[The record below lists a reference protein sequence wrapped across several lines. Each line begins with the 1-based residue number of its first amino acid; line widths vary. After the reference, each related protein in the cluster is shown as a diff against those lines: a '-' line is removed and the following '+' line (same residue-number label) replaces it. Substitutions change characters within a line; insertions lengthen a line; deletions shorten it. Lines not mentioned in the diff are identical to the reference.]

1 MTYHERRTFSVL
13 LLMVFL
19 PVCLLAG
26 PTVTASYTAQSP
38 IYLEISPGV
47 FTHPTVIGARLGRF
61 AITSPNNKIYTPAF
75 VNTGEVAENI
85 QLTGLYK
92 NWAGGAYYTKTDLNF
107 KVISVAYPAG
117 LGGAPI
123 LQTIYGGRWPVIS
136 WDAVTITANP
146 FYVDLYLVNTN
157 SLNPNSAASLNSNAQ
172 YYRLDTPYTFT
183 TSFNPIFSLAVADDA
198 TTDVGTYAPGNG
210 ETITSDGAY
219 VVTDGVA
226 GPNVTPILDSGS
238 MTAPH
243 GDGFYYGD
251 GPVLPSFAFAFM
263 HASVSFNLDAA
274 YGSNRVTINQ
284 AQLSVVNGVAGTTY
298 SQMLTFS
305 DTSTA
310 ATFQLFPTEGAGTPI
325 DYQLFFGSDPIPKGT
340 PFQWQN
346 LNPGMNT
353 KDLKVG
359 GIVESSVAD
368 KVSGTYSDTITV
380 TITNPN

>member
-1 MTYHERRTFSVL
+1 MTYHVRRGILTLS
-13 LLMVFL
+13 LMLISAFL
-19 PVCLLAG
+19 MADPII
-26 PTVTASYTAQSP
+26 TASYTPQSP
-38 IYLEISPGV
+38 IYLELSPGV
-47 FTHPTVIGARLGRF
+47 FTHPTVIGAKLGRF
-61 AITSPNNKIYTPAF
+61 AITSQTNEIYTPAF
-75 VNTGEVAENI
+75 VNTGEVAGNI
-85 QLTGLYK
+85 ALTGLYK

-107 KVISVAYPAG
+107 KVISVAYPYG
-117 LGGAPI
+117 LGGTPL
-123 LQTIYGGRWPVIS
+123 LQTIFGGRWPIIS
-136 WDAVTITANP
+136 WDPITITANP
-146 FYVDLYLVNTN
+146 LFVDLYLVNTN
-157 SLNPNSAASLNSNAQ
+157 SLNPNSSASLNSNGQ
-172 YYRLDTPYTFT
+172 FYRLDTPYTFT
-183 TSFNPIFSLAVADDA
+183 TSFNPIFSLAVADDPN
-198 TTDVGTYAPGNG
+198 TGVGDYAPGNG
-210 ETITSDGAY
+210 ETINSSGSY

-238 MTAPH
+238 MTAPD

>member
-1 MTYHERRTFSVL
+1 MSYYKHRTFSVL

-19 PVCLLAG
+19 SAFLAAG
-26 PTVTASYTAQSP
+26 PTVTATYTAQSP

-47 FTHPTVIGARLGRF
+47 FTHPTVIGAKLGRF

-92 NWAGGAYYTKTDLNF
+92 NWEGGAYYTKTDLNF
-107 KVISVAYPAG
+107 KVISVAYPSG
-117 LGGAPI
+117 LGGTPI

-136 WDAVTITANP
+136 WNAVTITANP

-157 SLNPNSAASLNSNAQ
+157 SVNPNSAATLNSNGQ

-183 TSFNPIFSLAVADDA
+183 TSFNPIFSLAVADNPN
-198 TTDVGTYAPGNG
+198 TDVGTYAPGNG
-210 ETITSDGAY
+210 ETITSAGSY
-219 VVTDGVA
+219 VVTNGLA

-238 MTAPH
+238 MTAPD
-243 GDGFYYGD
+243 GNGFYYGD
-251 GPVLPSFAFAFM
+251 GPTLPSFAFAFT
-263 HASVSFNLDAA
+263 HASVSFDLEEA
-274 YGSNRVTINQ
+274 YGGNRATINQ
-284 AQLSVVNGVAGTTY
+284 AQLTVINGVAGTLY
-298 SQMLTFS
+298 SQMLTFT

-310 ATFQLFPTEGAGTPI
+310 TTFQLFPTEGSGQPI
-325 DYQLFFGSDPIPKGT
+325 EYQLFLGADQITKGSPIH
-340 PFQWQN
+340 WQS

-359 GIVESSVAD
+359 GIVESDVAA
-368 KVSGTYSDTITV
+368 KVSGSYTGTITV